1 MWNFDN
7 CQEKEMVFG
16 FTHHFSSSIASE
28 DLAWLVTWSQRLIHA
43 AAVHHGT
50 YFMCCGHWALIHMV
64 SWWSSWAWGLNHLE
78 FLCPEYC
85 IINNKT
91 ICCSLASWPHLTPH
105 CCLVSLDVDSESLS
119 SFRPNRSVDTETEA
133 LPSTQPSTKH
143 ALQFSYSCKTT
154 TLSIVVNLNLI
165 SLVTNA
171 MIRLKITAPNS
182 IHSYNGKS
190 MIF

>member
-43 AAVHHGT
+43 AAVHHAT

-85 IINNKT
+85 IISNKT
-91 ICCSLASWPHLTPH
+91 ICCSLASWPSNSPL
-105 CCLVSLDVDSESLS
+105 LSDVIRCGFWITVKL
-119 SFRPNRSVDTETEA
+119 
-133 LPSTQPSTKH
+133 STK
-143 ALQFSYSCKTT
+143 QKPWYWNG
-154 TLSIVVNLNLI
+154 SITFYPAQHKAC
-165 SLVTNA
+165 ST
-171 MIRLKITAPNS
+171 
-182 IHSYNGKS
+182 
-190 MIF
+190 IFI